1 MPFLAYVYFVSMCK
15 LKPVPNLRFYFCL
28 FEFKR
33 HRPGL
38 AKNCLTS
45 CSLLGPVWFENVKVV
60 PSSVFSKLMTPTPQL
75 DNKYSNPKECL

>member
-1 MPFLAYVYFVSMCK
+1 MTDYISIFIMPFLAYVYFVSMCK
-15 LKPVPNLRFYFCL
+15 LKPVPNLRFKFNFCL

-45 CSLLGPVWFENVKVV
+45 CSLLGPVWFDNLKVV
-60 PSSVFSKLMTPTPQL
+60 F
-75 DNKYSNPKECL
+75 Y

>member
-1 MPFLAYVYFVSMCK
+1 MTDYISIFIMPFLAYVYFVSMCK

-38 AKNCLTS
+38 AKIALHHVLYWARCGLTI
-45 CSLLGPVWFENVKVV
+45 
-60 PSSVFSKLMTPTPQL
+60 
-75 DNKYSNPKECL
+75 